1 MLITSERVT
10 ELQFSKGVKTFFF
23 ISYFYPPQQNQV
35 NAKLEFLL
43 KGFSFK
49 IMNSYKLMPYLEENV
64 KKNNQKKIPHQSCD
78 LTVCTYIYVQ
88 TS

>member
-23 ISYFYPPQQNQV
+23 ISYFFPPQQNQV
-35 NAKLEFLL
+35 KVKLEFLF

-49 IMNSYKLMPYLEENV
+49 IMNSYKLMPYLEENNV
-64 KKNNQKKIPHQSCD
+64 KKNNQN
-78 LTVCTYIYVQ
+78 
-88 TS
+88 